1 MHEKVSNT
9 VNPSFMAFSEKFSR
23 LLTQDD
29 FDLLNTQY
37 GLNLIYN
44 SADDYRHAQVIWN
57 LHSMVED
64 LQLKLTQKEMEGKLL
79 KSPES

>member
-1 MHEKVSNT
+1 
-9 VNPSFMAFSEKFSR
+9 MAFSEKFSR

-29 FDLLNTQY
+29 FDLLNSKY

-44 SADDYRHAQVIWN
+44 DADDYRHAQVIWN

-64 LQLKLTQKEMEGKLL
+64 LTIQLNQKGSEGKRLRNL
-79 KSPES
+79 EN